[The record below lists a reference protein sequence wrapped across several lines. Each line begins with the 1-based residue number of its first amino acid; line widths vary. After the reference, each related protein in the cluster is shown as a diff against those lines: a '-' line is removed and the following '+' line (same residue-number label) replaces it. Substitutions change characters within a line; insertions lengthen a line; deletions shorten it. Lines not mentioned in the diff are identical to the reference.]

1 MLSLDKHLFE
11 QRQQLTICW
20 RCSATQCA
28 FDGHVLPLPTLLTHA
43 PMTLLAV
50 LNGMHRD
57 SQGEVVGEGTV
68 WTGCPA
74 KPLGHRQT
82 ADFRCAIDEN
92 WWCRA
97 PRGSGSDGDA
107 SDTRIQIDA
116 DGDQEGI
123 QLVSPRSPS
132 SCGGSPRSTQRSPRA
147 RRQASIEPVALPPG
161 LV

>member
-20 RCSATQCA
+20 RCSLATQCA

-82 ADFRCAIDEN
+82 ADFRCD
-92 WWCRA
+92 R
-97 PRGSGSDGDA
+97 RK
-107 SDTRIQIDA
+107 
-116 DGDQEGI
+116 
-123 QLVSPRSPS
+123 LVV
-132 SCGGSPRSTQRSPRA
+132 PRA
-147 RRQASIEPVALPPG
+147 AGLGLGRRCVGHSHPDRRGRGPGGHPAGFAAQPQLLWRLSALNAALAARPAAG
-161 LV
+161 VH